1 MLIKGQVKTLGQ
13 NNLTIHPKAKAQII
27 RCSSIE
33 LTDGRVVNGPLQMD
47 VAIYDALQSRQEL
60 EIAIYQGGLFFKRS
74 VQSVQFSDGTVI
86 RNRDV
91 LFKQFFTLSSVT
103 AITLYLSSYIY
114 FSHLL
119 DVTSGLRAASLSMT
133 LWALLSLLAWL
144 RFQHRRY
151 QFHIAPTRWL
161 KHIRRTRNKHD

>member
-1 MLIKGQVKTLGQ
+1 MLIKGQIKTLGQ

-33 LTDGRVVNGPLQMD
+33 LSDGRIIDGPLQMD
-47 VAIYDALQSRQEL
+47 TTIYDALQSQQEL

-74 VQSVQFSDGTVI
+74 VQSVRFSNGTVV
-86 RNRDV
+86 RNHDV
-91 LFKQFFTLSSVT
+91 LFRQFFTLSSLT
-103 AITLYLSSYIY
+103 AIALYLGSYFY

-119 DVTSGLRAASLSMT
+119 DVTSGLRAALLSIT
-133 LWALLSLLAWL
+133 LWALLSILAWL

-151 QFHIAPTRWL
+151 RFHITPGRWL
-161 KHIRRTRNKHD
+161 KQMIHTCSKH